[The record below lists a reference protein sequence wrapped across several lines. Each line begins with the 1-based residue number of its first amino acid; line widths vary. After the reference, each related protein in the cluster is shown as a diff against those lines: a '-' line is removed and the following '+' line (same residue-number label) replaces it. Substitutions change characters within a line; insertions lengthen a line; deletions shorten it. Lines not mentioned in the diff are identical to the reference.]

1 MKALPALLT
10 SSVEDLFQQIHK
22 CSRYY
27 SYFQIDIA
35 DGEFV
40 PNTTVSIED
49 IYQYLESEHTSSI
62 YHSCIFD
69 FHLMVMNPEE
79 QIEKLVG
86 LQKSIPIKNVFIH
99 QKLNPPL
106 RSIMDRFS
114 EFTIGLVLN
123 PEDSVNDLVHDYPL
137 NSIPAIQIMSVNPGF
152 QGSPFLEETL
162 DKIEQLR
169 KNNYKYEIF
178 LDGGVNNKTLPVI
191 KSKPFRPD
199 FVGIGSY
206 ISQAE
211 NLKDRVQE
219 IQDLIQ

>member
-1 MKALPALLT
+1 MKVLPALLT

-40 PNTTVSIED
+40 PNSTISIND
-49 IYQYLESEHTSSI
+49 MHTYLESEHTSSI

-69 FHLMVMNPEE
+69 FHLMVINPEE
-79 QIEKLVG
+79 QIEQLVD
-86 LQKSIPIKNVFIH
+86 LQKAIPIKHVFIH
-99 QKLNPPL
+99 QKLKPPL
-106 RSIMDRFS
+106 KTIMERFS

-123 PEDSVNDLVHDYPL
+123 PEDSVNDLVHDHPL

-152 QGSPFLEETL
+152 QGNPFMEETL

-178 LDGGVNNKTLPVI
+178 LDGGVNDKTLPVI
-191 KSKPFRPD
+191 KSKSFVPD
-199 FVGIGSY
+199 YVSIGSY

-211 NLKDRVQE
+211 NLKERVKE
-219 IQDLIQ
+219 IETLI